1 MSGITRTESQKH
13 GERMNPMR
21 DLFISPD
28 LYPLLLDMERNVL
41 TFVRMSRE
49 SYRNSVFLD
58 LRTRPTGEGTY
69 ELPLDDLLLAATR
82 YAPPLRRIHYI
93 LNSAYCCSTLMARYF
108 ELLPS
113 CFVLKEPRLL
123 AQLALLEDHSRPE
136 WKAAFDL
143 CLRLLSRTYAPNE
156 MVVMK
161 PVDCCSMIGSRLLQ
175 HNSQASITF
184 LMIPLRSFILS
195 ILKSGERRDW
205 ARMRIRQVFK
215 RAAVWPEIAN
225 RDLERLNV
233 AESAACLWLVHRYLA
248 GELLHGPHHSRV
260 LLVNGDDLAE
270 SPRQTL
276 AAILE
281 MCLLPAD
288 NDTLDQLV
296 SHPSVARYSKDLS
309 RPYDA
314 STRST
319 EILELER
326 CWSAEADTG
335 IEWAARHAWPGL
347 DVFAT
352 TLAESRLS
360 QPLADAI
367 VG

>member
-1 MSGITRTESQKH
+1 
-13 GERMNPMR
+13 MNRLR

-28 LYPLLLDMERNVL
+28 LYPLMLDVERNVL
-41 TFVRMSRE
+41 TFVPMSRE

-58 LRTRPTGEGTY
+58 LRTRPMGEGTY

-82 YAPPLRRIHYI
+82 YAPPLRRVHYI

-123 AQLALLEDHSRPE
+123 AQLALMEDHSRPE
-136 WKAAFDL
+136 WKAVFDL
-143 CLRLLSRTYAPNE
+143 CLRLLSRTYAPDE

-161 PVDCCSMIGSRLLQ
+161 PVDCCSMIGNRLLQ
-175 HNSQASITF
+175 QNSQASITF
-184 LMIPLRSFILS
+184 LMIPLRNFILS

-215 RAAVWPEIAN
+215 RAAVWPEIAGK
-225 RDLERLNV
+225 DLEQLNV
-233 AESAACLWLVHRYLA
+233 AESSACLWLVHRYLA
-248 GELLHGPHHSRV
+248 GQLLNGPHHSRV

-270 SPRQTL
+270 APRQPL

-281 MCLLPAD
+281 MCRLPAD
-288 NDTLDQLV
+288 EEALDRMV

-314 STRST
+314 STRSS
-319 EILELER
+319 EIVELER
-326 CWSAEADTG
+326 CWSDEADAG
-335 IEWAARHAWPGL
+335 MEWAARHAWPGL

-352 TLAESRLS
+352 TLAESKVS
-360 QPLADAI
+360 QPLASAAM
-367 VG
+367 G